1 VSPPGGSSAA
11 VSIAGPPAII
21 EAQQVCTGLV
31 TRARHRRNQSHAPSA
46 NQRHSLN
53 QSSAL
58 AHFPQPITASRALL
72 STNERLATGRANDNA
87 PDTSS
92 A

>member
-11 VSIAGPPAII
+11 VSIAGPPAIT

-31 TRARHRRNQSHAPSA
+31 TRARRRHRQSP
-46 NQRHSLN
+46 
-53 QSSAL
+53 AL
-58 AHFPQPITASRALL
+58 AHSPQPITASRALL
-72 STNERLATGRANDNA
+72 STNERLATGRANDIA